1 MAKEPEFDVGAA
13 HQYFSTDCF
22 SKAWDL
28 IEKTDRT
35 PEEDEEMIR
44 LNQASIWHWTQRD
57 DCTPTNLSV
66 GYWQASR
73 VYAILRQVDN
83 ARRYGQLC
91 LDASQGEDVPPF
103 YLGYAYEALARAEM
117 VAGDSVATEGYREL
131 AQEAAG
137 KIADA
142 DEKKWLL
149 DDLDTIT

>member
-1 MAKEPEFDVGAA
+1 MAKEPEFDLTAA

-22 SKAWDL
+22 NKAWDL
-28 IEKTDRT
+28 IDKADRT

-44 LNQASIWHWTQRD
+44 LSQASIWHWTQRE

-73 VYAILRQVDN
+73 VYAVLGQVDN

-91 LDASQGEDVPPF
+91 LDVSQGDDVSPF

-117 VAGDSVATEGYREL
+117 VAGDSVATEEYREL
-131 AQEAAG
+131 AQAVAG

-149 DDLDTIT
+149 DDLDTIK